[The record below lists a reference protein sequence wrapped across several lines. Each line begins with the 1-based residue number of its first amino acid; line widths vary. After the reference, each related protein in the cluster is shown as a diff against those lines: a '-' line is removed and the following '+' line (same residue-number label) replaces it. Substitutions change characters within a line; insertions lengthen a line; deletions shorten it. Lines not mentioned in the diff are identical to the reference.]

1 MKTSL
6 TLLMN
11 IINGSNRLFGVEK
24 APLLISSATAIYLG
38 IPVLHEVFKIFRAE
52 ILFQKQVRITFDV
65 KSPNQ
70 LAILRPFFLR
80 DAREL
85 QQQRK
90 AWQRQLQNLGIRLSI
105 LFSQYRSRDNTQESI
120 VFQSWTFTCSHSVF
134 SKNTTKVQTF

>member
-11 IINGSNRLFGVEK
+11 IINCSNRLFGVEK

-65 KSPNQ
+65 KSQINWQ
-70 LAILRPFFLR
+70 FYVLFFSGM
-80 DAREL
+80 
-85 QQQRK
+85 Q
-90 AWQRQLQNLGIRLSI
+90 GS
-105 LFSQYRSRDNTQESI
+105 FSNNERHGNDN
-120 VFQSWTFTCSHSVF
+120 C
-134 SKNTTKVQTF
+134 KN